1 MAPSIN
7 RPSVEFT
14 DPQSLIKSPLYS
26 RATSTTAAGRFIFTA
41 GIVGSKDGK
50 IVPELAPQVEQAF
63 KNLETTLTAAGARPT
78 DIVKLTLYVVNWKW
92 TETEQLIKSWM
103 DLAPQRPAATLVP
116 LQKLFEDGVYFEVE
130 AVAAIGGTQ
139 RILDQSTISGNGNVS
154 DLVPPKAVD
163 VVVVGAGFSGVQ
175 AANDVTKAGCTVAL
189 LEATHRVGGRSK
201 TIKLASGPGITELGA
216 TWINKTTQPKIYATA
231 QRLGLTCIEQYN
243 PLDGVGIFQ
252 TSDGIVHR
260 SKQNEKANTSSSL
273 SAEDIKSV
281 TALLEAI
288 DWQTTSNKNLDINN
302 TNVYPTADDVS
313 CEEWVKRSKFGTYA
327 QKTIG
332 AICRAMVGRE
342 PSEVGI
348 HYMMDYIKSG
358 GGFTS
363 LTTDDEG
370 GSQSLFLKEGTSAIA
385 HGLAAELKPGSIFVN
400 SPVDTINQHGSS
412 VIVTTTNGT
421 KFECKK
427 LILAIPTNTY
437 TKIHFTPPLPAPKRM
452 LATKTMPGVYAK
464 ALLTYASPWWR
475 ELGLLGKFRSHIG
488 PICFSWELSFPETRA
503 YTLAMFITGER
514 GSNWNRLSELARQD
528 AVIEHLAELVGP
540 ENAHLARNILEYNV
554 GNWSEEEWF
563 GGGPTSAM
571 PPGYLSKYGE
581 DLRKPFMSVHFA
593 GGETA
598 REWKGYLEGALRA
611 GTRAADEVISEL
623 GSKSKI

>member
-1 MAPSIN
+1 MAPSVN
-7 RPSVEFT
+7 RPSVEYT
-14 DPQSLIKSPLYS
+14 DPQTLIKSPLYS

-78 DIVKLTLYVVNWKW
+78 DIVKLTFYVVNWKW
-92 TETEQLIKSWM
+92 TETEQLIESWM
-103 DLAPQRPAATLVP
+103 DLAPQRPASTLVP
-116 LQKLFEDGVYFEVE
+116 LQKLYEDGVFFEVE

-139 RILDQSTISGNGNVS
+139 KLLDQSTISGSVS
-154 DLVPPKAVD
+154 DAVPPKTVD

-175 AANDVTKAGCTVAL
+175 AAND
-189 LEATHRVGGRSK
+189 
-201 TIKLASGPGITELGA
+201 
-216 TWINKTTQPKIYATA
+216 
-231 QRLGLTCIEQYN
+231 YN
-243 PLDGVGIFQ
+243 PQDGVGIFQ
-252 TSDGIVHR
+252 TSDGKVHR
-260 SKQNEKANTSSSL
+260 ARQNDKANTSSSL
-273 SAEDIKSV
+273 SAEDIQSV

-302 TNVYPTADDVS
+302 TSVYPTADDVS
-313 CEEWVKRSKFGTYA
+313 CEEWVKRSKFGAYA
-327 QKTIG
+327 EKAIG
-332 AICRAMVGRE
+332 GICRAMVGRE

-370 GSQSLFLKEGTSAIA
+370 GSQSLFIKEGTSAIA

-400 SPVDTINQHGSS
+400 SPVDTINQHGSN
-412 VIVTTTNGT
+412 VTVTTTNGT

-475 ELGLLGKFRSHIG
+475 DLGLLGKFRSHIG
-488 PICFSWELSFPETRA
+488 PICFSWELSSFETRA
-503 YTLAMFITGER
+503 FTLAIFIAGER
-514 GSNWNRLSELARQD
+514 ARNWYRLSELARQD
-528 AVIEHLAELVGP
+528 AIIEHLAELVGP
-540 ENAHLARNILEYNV
+540 ENAHLARDILEFNV

-563 GGGPTSAM
+563 GGAPTSAM

-611 GTRAADEVISEL
+611 GTRAADEVIGEL
-623 GSKSKI
+623 GSKSRI